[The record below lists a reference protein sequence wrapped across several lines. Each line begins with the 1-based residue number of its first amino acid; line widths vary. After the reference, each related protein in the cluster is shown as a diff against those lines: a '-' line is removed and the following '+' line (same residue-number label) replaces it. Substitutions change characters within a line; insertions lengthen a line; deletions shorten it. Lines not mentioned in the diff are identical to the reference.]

1 MIGRLKLTCA
11 VEEKFEK
18 EAVPE
23 TYEFKFI
30 CKFDCYPKCCSNVII
45 FLTPYDIDNISQ
57 YLSISN
63 GELIKNYCRGDT
75 EGNSLFP
82 ICILDT
88 NPCCKFNKKGI
99 CEIYPARPL
108 ICRLYPVG
116 RSYDINND
124 KNKKTKIRKEKF
136 VIDEGCRGVGEGRTY
151 TIKSFLKEQGVDKYT
166 KIMRMFNAI
175 LEKWCVLPES
185 ARLKLNRT
193 AATICYYSK
202 PLDTQFP
209 EKLFIARMKN
219 LRNLITAS
227 IEELG

>member
-1 MIGRLKLTCA
+1 MIRKLRLTCG

-23 TYEFKFI
+23 TYEFKFT
-30 CKFDCYPKCCSNVII
+30 CKFDCYLKCCSNMII
-45 FLTPYDIDNISQ
+45 FLTPYDLDNISQ

-63 GELIKNYCRGDT
+63 VELIKNYCRRDT

-82 ICILDT
+82 VCILDT
-88 NPCCKFNKKGI
+88 NPYCKFNKKGI

-116 RSYDINND
+116 RSYDINI
-124 KNKKTKIRKEKF
+124 NKKTKVKKERF
-136 VIDEGCRGVGEGRTY
+136 VIDEGCRGVGQGKTY

-166 KIMRMFNAI
+166 KIMEMFNAI
-175 LEKWCVLPES
+175 LEKWCALPAP
-185 ARLKLNRT
+185 ARLKLNRA

-202 PLDTQFP
+202 PLNTQFP
-209 EKLFIARMKN
+209 EQLFIARMKN
-219 LRNLITAS
+219 LRSLITAW
-227 IEELG
+227 IRTGR